1 MIRIENLTRA
11 FAVGRETIR
20 ALDGVSFE
28 VQRGEYLTVTGPS
41 GSGKSTLLMSLG
53 GLLHPTSGRV
63 MFDGVDIYRQSHR
76 ALAQFRTKTIGF
88 VFQQFHL
95 VPYLTAWENVALP
108 LMLNGNSR
116 GKHKQIAV
124 DLLGRVDLSSRLNHK
139 PSQLSVGQQQRV
151 AMARTLANNPSVI
164 LADEPTGSLDP
175 NLTADLLSLLK
186 DLNDEGKT
194 IILVTHSNEVAMAG
208 DRHISLRD
216 GRIQEVPG
224 YGTTPSLERVR
235 VRSSET

>member
-20 ALDGVSFE
+20 ALDGVTFE
-28 VQRGEYLTVTGPS
+28 IQEGEYLTVTGPS

-63 MFDGVDIYRQSHR
+63 MFDGVDIYRQSHQ
-76 ALAQFRTKTIGF
+76 ALAQFRARTIGF

-108 LMLNGNSR
+108 LMLNGNNR

-124 DLLGRVDLSSRLNHK
+124 DLLGRVDLSSRLNHR

-151 AMARTLANNPSVI
+151 AMARTLANDPSVI

-175 NLTADLLSLLK
+175 NLTADLIALLK
-186 DLNDEGKT
+186 DLNSKGKT
-194 IILVTHSNEVAMAG
+194 VVLVTHSQEVAATG
-208 DRHISLRD
+208 DRCLSLRE
-216 GRIQEVPG
+216 GGIAQTSVG
-224 YGTTPSLERVR
+224 QLAG
-235 VRSSET
+235 